1 MLRRLSQNP
10 VRRYWFHRSKG
21 ISFTQLKKRGD
32 HTIQQDAPVIFPINA
47 SKFDS
52 IQNMEKNRKRT
63 HTHVSIHHVFLLLF
77 PVVSTPLC
85 SPVVV
90 PALWFPRGR
99 TWARR
104 CVVPLCCFHPPV
116 CASQTASPPLIGPK
130 PCCESRCPVSCP
142 FSAGS
147 RLQQVFIAF
156 AATMLKSMEQRT
168 WNPETSWDLDFG
180 TPWDLAMFHF
190 SA

>member
-63 HTHVSIHHVFLLLF
+63 HTHMYLSTMFFALISRCVYPIVF
-77 PVVSTPLC
+77 PRCGSR
-85 SPVVV
+85 VVV
-90 PALWFPRGR
+90 PPRQDLGP
-99 TWARR
+99 
-104 CVVPLCCFHPPV
+104 PLCCPIVLFPP
-116 CASQTASPPLIGPK
+116 
-130 PCCESRCPVSCP
+130 
-142 FSAGS
+142 S
-147 RLQQVFIAF
+147 RLCF
-156 AATMLKSMEQRT
+156 ANREPTPYRT
-168 WNPETSWDLDFG
+168 QTL
-180 TPWDLAMFHF
+180 L
-190 SA
+190 